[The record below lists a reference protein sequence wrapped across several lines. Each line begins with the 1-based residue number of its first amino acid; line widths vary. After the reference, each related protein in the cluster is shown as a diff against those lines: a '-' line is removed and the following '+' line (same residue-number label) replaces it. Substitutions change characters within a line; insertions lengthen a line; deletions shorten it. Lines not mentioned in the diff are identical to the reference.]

1 MSAENTTVKIR
12 RVQGNFTLIE
22 ILAVTGLMAILL
34 FMALPAFE
42 KMAKGGGVEVAA
54 RNLSSKLGAA
64 RGYAINNRQYV
75 AVLMP
80 DANLP
85 NDYLFRSYKLCV
97 VSSTSIPTSI
107 SVTSGTPPITRT
119 ITVTTFT
126 FTRWLPSENWGFL
139 PTGAAINHINV
150 NPHLAGS
157 NSNIY
162 SDGWLESSHE
172 EIDGVKLHEISS
184 AYNNT
189 DNVRA
194 IVFRP
199 NGKLAGASGS
209 RYVAVSE
216 STYSGTILVST
227 NQKNWIDIFIN
238 EYTGRVT
245 YGTE

>member
-1 MSAENTTVKIR
+1 MSAENKTGKTGG
-12 RVQGNFTLIE
+12 VQETFTLVE
-22 ILAVTGLMAILL
+22 ILVVLGLMAILL

-42 KMAKGGGVEVAA
+42 KIAKGGGVEVAA

-97 VSSTSIPTSI
+97 VSPRAPATN
-107 SVTSGTPPITRT
+107 V
-119 ITVTTFT
+119 FD
-126 FTRWLPSENWGFL
+126 FNRWLPSENWGFL
-139 PTGAAINHINV
+139 PAGAAINHINNQV
-150 NPHLAGS
+150 HAG
-157 NSNIY
+157 NSGTWAAFTCERVDN
-162 SDGWLESSHE
+162 
-172 EIDGVKLHEISS
+172 VKLHEISS
-184 AYNNT
+184 SYDDT

-194 IVFRP
+194 IVFKP
-199 NGKLAGASGS
+199 NGKLAEASGSSES

-227 NQKNWIDIFIN
+227 NQKNWIDITIDQ
-238 EYTGRVT
+238 YTGRVN
-245 YGTE
+245 YGIE